1 MRAILASLILTV
13 LPGIAFAQQCA
24 CNCVGGR
31 AVAVC
36 PADAITQPIC
46 QKLCIDGVGQ
56 TLSMPSVSPPNL
68 GGRLGAEAGGTSPQ
82 DALASGNLEGLLNQ

>member
-1 MRAILASLILTV
+1 MRAILASLILTF
-13 LPGIAFAQQCA
+13 LPSISFAQCA

-46 QKLCIDGVGQ
+46 QQLCVDSVGQ
-56 TLSMPSVSPPNL
+56 SLTTPSVSPPKL
-68 GGRLGAEAGGTSPQ
+68 GGSLGAATGGQSPQ
-82 DALASGNLEGLLNQ
+82 DALASGNLQGLLNQ